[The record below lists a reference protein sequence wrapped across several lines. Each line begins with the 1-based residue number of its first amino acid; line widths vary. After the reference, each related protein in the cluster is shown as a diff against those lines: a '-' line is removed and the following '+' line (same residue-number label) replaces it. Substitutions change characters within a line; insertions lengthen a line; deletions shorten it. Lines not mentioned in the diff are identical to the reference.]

1 MGILH
6 GFGQKFQI
14 GLFFFLGKF
23 GLKTLFGG
31 FLDRKLAFLNH

>member
-14 GLFFFLGKF
+14 GLFFLFRQIWP
-23 GLKTLFGG
+23 KTLFGG